1 MWTGWCI
8 CVSVGF
14 VSSESHPKDLTTL
27 HAAYVSSLRDELK
40 QAATLANERYEE
52 YIAAKDVVTRLEAAL
67 ETLDALS
74 LTNVAG
80 SASITVKPPSASFT
94 GTVKPAFQFKGEA
107 RGFAPPVPSPHLSKY
122 VAPGGGTRLKSKRML
137 FDLLKS
143 INAPVNREEL
153 KQRFFDHYGREEL
166 ERYWKRPDNALN
178 TAIDRAIADE
188 CILPVAVDG
197 EETRYI
203 AGMEDTATGG
213 PAFEFGEDD

>member
-1 MWTGWCI
+1 MWTAGRA

-14 VSSESHPKDLTTL
+14 MSSESHSKDLTTL

-40 QAATLANERYEE
+40 QATALATERYEE

-67 ETLDALS
+67 ETLDALAF
-74 LTNVAG
+74 TNAAG
-80 SASITVKPPSASFT
+80 SASMTVKPPAASFT
-94 GTVKPAFQFKGEA
+94 ATVRPALQFKSEA
-107 RGFAPPVPSPHLSKY
+107 RGVAPPVPSPHLSKY

-143 INAPVNREEL
+143 ISAPVGREEL

-166 ERYWKRPDNALN
+166 ERYWKRPDNALS
-178 TAIDRAIADE
+178 TAIERAIADE
-188 CILPVAVDG
+188 YIIPVEVAG

-203 AGMEDTATGG
+203 AGMEDTAAGG